1 MNAVILEEQPDAG
14 ITVVKGRNYMTDAK
28 GKLVPVD
35 LIKPA
40 DKLQD
45 EIVRKV
51 MGYALEISAQVGRF
65 RVNTMTDL
73 DGYDQLLEQEYGVK
87 HGGQKGN
94 RTYQSFDGL
103 LKVQVSVG
111 DFIDFGPQLQT
122 AKLLIDEYLNELTAD
137 SPQQIQALI
146 TEAFDTDK
154 AGKIDV
160 AAIKKLKRLQIDD
173 RRWVDAMRA
182 IEDAERV
189 NYSKQYVRFYRR
201 ASIEEQW
208 TGVTVDL
215 AKA

>member
-1 MNAVILEEQPDAG
+1 MEAVILENLSDG
-14 ITVVKGRNYMTDAK
+14 TTMVSGKLCMTDAK
-28 GKLVPVD
+28 GHFVPVN

-45 EIVRKV
+45 EVVRKV
-51 MGYALEISAQVGRF
+51 MGYADDISAQIARF
-65 RVNTMTDL
+65 RAHTMEDL
-73 DGYDQLLEQEYGVK
+73 DGYDQLLDQEYGVK
-87 HGGQKGN
+87 VGGKKGN

-103 LKVQVSVG
+103 LRVQVAVN

-137 SPQQIQALI
+137 SPEQIQALI
-146 TEAFDTDK
+146 TEAFNTAK

-160 AAIKKLKRLQIDD
+160 AGIKKLKRLQIEDP
-173 RRWVDAMRA
+173 RWKDAMRA

-201 ASIEEQW
+201 ASIEDQW
-208 TGVTVDL
+208 QAVTVDL
-215 AKA
+215 AKS